1 MANKELASYIMEQL
15 EGLEYIKSIP
25 MMGGYLFYYKGKI
38 FGGIYGTG
46 FMVKIT
52 EGSKYYMPNSISE
65 SPYDG
70 AKAMLPVD
78 IADNSEL
85 LKQMVVAMYE
95 ELPEPKP
102 KKKKK

>member
-1 MANKELASYIMEQL
+1 
-15 EGLEYIKSIP
+15 
-25 MMGGYLFYYKGKI
+25 
-38 FGGIYGTG
+38 
-46 FMVKIT
+46 
-52 EGSKYYMPNSISE
+52 MPNSISE

-85 LKQMVVAMYE
+85 LKQMVIAMYE
-95 ELPEPKP
+95 ELPEPKQ